1 MTQKQ
6 PVVRKELFKEVKNL
20 GDRRSVSSKKF
31 TPANNT
37 YQFKSP
43 AMLTTKKT
51 ADLKPS
57 NSKAQLHRNSAI
69 GKVRNLVNS

>member
-6 PVVRKELFKEVKNL
+6 PIHKKELFREVKNI
-20 GDRRSVSSKKF
+20 GDRRSVSTKKF

-43 AMLTTKKT
+43 VMLTTKKT
-51 ADLKPS
+51 AELKPS

-69 GKVRNLVNS
+69 GKVRNLNS